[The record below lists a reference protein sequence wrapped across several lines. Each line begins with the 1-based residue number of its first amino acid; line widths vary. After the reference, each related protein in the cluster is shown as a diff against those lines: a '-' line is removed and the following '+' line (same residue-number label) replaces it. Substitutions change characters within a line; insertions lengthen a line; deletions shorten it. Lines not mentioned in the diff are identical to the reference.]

1 MRFTQDNTSRDL
13 TVAAAMTGDRKAME
27 SLWQE
32 HRRWIAAVL
41 LVHKT
46 QEDHLDDLLQDV
58 AMTLVSKIDT
68 LRETGNIR
76 AWLRTVAVNAA
87 RASARRGRS
96 RPRPSSLEYEAEAD
110 SIEAN
115 MGGQID
121 EEATRLM
128 GLSKQLPETY
138 REPLMLRAIHGMRGK
153 HIAQILGLTE
163 ATVETRIAR
172 ARKML
177 RKLAE
182 NPIMSE
188 PSPSVVALI
197 SGGKLQRG
205 RP

>member
-1 MRFTQDNTSRDL
+1 MQDNTSRDL
-13 TVAAAMTGDRKAME
+13 TVAAAMTGDRRAME

-41 LVHKT
+41 LVHKVP
-46 QEDHLDDLLQDV
+46 EDHLDDLLQDV
-58 AMTLVSKIDT
+58 ALTLVSKIDT
-68 LRETGNIR
+68 LRETGNVR

-87 RASARRGRS
+87 RASARKGRS
-96 RPRPSSLEYEAEAD
+96 RPRPNSLEYEPEAD
-110 SIEAN
+110 SIEAVA
-115 MGGQID
+115 GGKVD
-121 EEATRLM
+121 EEASRLM
-128 GLSKQLPETY
+128 SLSKQLTETY

-182 NPIMSE
+182 NPVIAE
-188 PSPSVVALI
+188 PSPAVVALI

-205 RP
+205 QP

>member
-1 MRFTQDNTSRDL
+1 MRFTQEIKSRDL

-46 QEDHLDDLLQDV
+46 SEDYLDDLLQDV

-87 RASARRGRS
+87 RASARKGRS
-96 RPRPSSLEYEAEAD
+96 RPRPNSLEIEPQAN
-110 SIEAN
+110 SIEALPC
-115 MGGQID
+115 GQVD
-121 EEATRLM
+121 EEASRLM
-128 GLSKQLPETY
+128 GLSQQLPDTY

-153 HIAQILGLTE
+153 HIAQILGLNE

-182 NPIMSE
+182 
-188 PSPSVVALI
+188 SPAIEDSNSCVVASI

-205 RP
+205 R

>member
-1 MRFTQDNTSRDL
+1 MRLTQETTSRDL
-13 TVAAAMTGDRKAME
+13 TVAAAMTGDRRAME

-46 QEDHLDDLLQDV
+46 PEDHLDDLLQDV

-87 RASARRGRS
+87 RASARKGRS
-96 RPRPSSLEYEAEAD
+96 RPRPNSLEFEPEAD
-110 SIEAN
+110 SIEALS
-115 MGGQID
+115 GGQVDD
-121 EEATRLM
+121 EASRLM
-128 GLSKQLPETY
+128 NLSMQLSESY

-182 NPIMSE
+182 NPIIAE

>member
-13 TVAAAMTGDRKAME
+13 TVAAAMTGDRRAME

-87 RASARRGRS
+87 RASARRGKF
-96 RPRPSSLEYEAEAD
+96 RPRPSSLEYEPEAD

-115 MGGQID
+115 IGGQID
-121 EEATRLM
+121 EEASRLM

-172 ARKML
+172 AREML

>member
-13 TVAAAMTGDRKAME
+13 TVAAAMTGDRRAME

-46 QEDHLDDLLQDV
+46 PEDHLDDLLQDV

-87 RASARRGRS
+87 RASARKGRS
-96 RPRPSSLEYEAEAD
+96 RPRPNSLEFEPEAN
-110 SIEAN
+110 SIEAVV
-115 MGGQID
+115 GGQVD
-121 EEATRLM
+121 EEASRLM

-188 PSPSVVALI
+188 PSSSVVALI

>member
-46 QEDHLDDLLQDV
+46 PEDHLDDLLQDV

-87 RASARRGRS
+87 RASARKGRS
-96 RPRPSSLEYEAEAD
+96 RPRPNSLEFEPEAN
-110 SIEAN
+110 SIEAVV
-115 MGGQID
+115 GGQVD
-121 EEATRLM
+121 EEASRLM

-153 HIAQILGLTE
+153 HIAQILRLTE

-188 PSPSVVALI
+188 PSSSVVALI

>member
-1 MRFTQDNTSRDL
+1 MRFTQETTSRDL

-41 LVHKT
+41 IVHKT

-58 AMTLVSKIDT
+58 AMTLVSKVNT

-87 RASARRGRS
+87 RASARRGKS
-96 RPRPSSLEYEAEAD
+96 RPRPNSLEYEPEAD
-110 SIEAN
+110 SMEAVA
-115 MGGQID
+115 GGQVDD
-121 EEATRLM
+121 EASRLM

-153 HIAQILGLTE
+153 HIAQIMGLTE

-172 ARKML
+172 ARRML

-182 NPIMSE
+182 NPAIE
-188 PSPSVVALI
+188 DPSQTVVASI
-197 SGGKLQRG
+197 SGGKVQRG